1 MIIFKKC
8 CRNSHRKRREQKRH
22 QGQTIYYLGTR
33 HFIATQGQHVPTA
46 TIYQDNKSTILL
58 AANGKISS
66 SKRTRHI
73 NIWYFFVT
81 NKKGEFE
88 GRILFHNK

>member
-1 MIIFKKC
+1 
-8 CRNSHRKRREQKRH
+8 
-22 QGQTIYYLGTR
+22 
-33 HFIATQGQHVPTA
+33 VPTA